1 MSVLLIG
8 LCAIEIIKNV
18 KTSSVNIAYYTI
30 QYLSLRRCTLSY
42 NVVSVNS
49 KSYFQRA
56 IILSCFCSSL
66 IVFQLSIR
74 MDGGRAR

>member
-1 MSVLLIG
+1 MPVLFIG

-30 QYLSLRRCTLSY
+30 KYLSFRRCTLFY

-49 KSYFQRA
+49 AEPVRNG
-56 IILSCFCSSL
+56 C
-66 IVFQLSIR
+66 
-74 MDGGRAR
+74 

>member
-1 MSVLLIG
+1 MSVLFIG

-18 KTSSVNIAYYTI
+18 KTSVNIAYYTI

-49 KSYFQRA
+49 AEPVRNY
-56 IILSCFCSSL
+56 C
-66 IVFQLSIR
+66 
-74 MDGGRAR
+74 

>member
-1 MSVLLIG
+1 MSVLFIG
-8 LCAIEIIKNV
+8 LCAIKIIKNV

-49 KSYFQRA
+49 AEPVRND
-56 IILSCFCSSL
+56 C
-66 IVFQLSIR
+66 
-74 MDGGRAR
+74 